1 MLPSEGLQS
10 SALTTE
16 YPCMPDAIPYP
27 SKTRQVLIGT
37 IVAVWFVTF
46 AAVGIGT
53 MEVSKV
59 CAMDDR
65 ADTVPGH
72 SWSRD
77 PYNDC
82 EWTLY
87 SGTYPFWRRASGEIY
102 QANGVVRPPK
112 PTLVDRWQVGMVLV
126 AASLTAGLSLW
137 LMHLRPEEEEEE
149 QLDVAPVPAHL
160 DAT

>member
-1 MLPSEGLQS
+1 MS
-10 SALTTE
+10 
-16 YPCMPDAIPYP
+16 DATQYP
-27 SKTRQVLIGT
+27 SKTRQVLIGA

-46 AAVGIGT
+46 SAVGIGT

-65 ADTVPGH
+65 ADSVPGH

-77 PYNDC
+77 PYNNC

-87 SGTYPFWRRASGEIY
+87 SGTYPFWRRASSATY
-102 QANGVVRPPK
+102 QANGFVPPPK
-112 PTLVDRWQVGMVLV
+112 PKLVDRWQVAMVLV
-126 AASLTAGLSLW
+126 AASLTGVLSLW
-137 LMHLRPEEEEEE
+137 LMHLRPDEHV
-149 QLDVAPVPAHL
+149 DVAVVPAHV

>member
-1 MLPSEGLQS
+1 
-10 SALTTE
+10 
-16 YPCMPDAIPYP
+16 MPDATPYP
-27 SKTRQVLIGT
+27 SKTRQALVGT

-53 MEVSKV
+53 MEVSEV
-59 CAMDDR
+59 CVMDDR

-87 SGTYPFWRRASGEIY
+87 SGTYPFWRRASAEIY
-102 QANGVVRPPK
+102 QANGLARPPK

-137 LMHLRPEEEEEE
+137 LMHLRPEEEKEE
-149 QLDVAPVPAHL
+149 QPDVAAVPAHL

>member
-1 MLPSEGLQS
+1 
-10 SALTTE
+10 
-16 YPCMPDAIPYP
+16 
-27 SKTRQVLIGT
+27 
-37 IVAVWFVTF
+37 
-46 AAVGIGT
+46 

-87 SGTYPFWRRASGEIY
+87 SGTYPFWRRASAEIY

-137 LMHLRPEEEEEE
+137 LMHPRPEEEKEE
-149 QLDVAPVPAHL
+149 QLDVAPVPARL

>member
-1 MLPSEGLQS
+1 M
-10 SALTTE
+10 T
-16 YPCMPDAIPYP
+16 DATPYP

-59 CAMDDR
+59 CGMEDR
-65 ADTVPGH
+65 ADSVPGH

-77 PYNDC
+77 PYNNC

-87 SGTYPFWRRASGEIY
+87 SGTYPFWRRAPSETY
-102 QANGVVRPPK
+102 RANGFVPPPK
-112 PTLVDRWQVGMVLV
+112 PTLVDRWQMAMVLV
-126 AASLTAGLSLW
+126 AASLTGGLSLW
-137 LMHLRPEEEEEE
+137 LMHLRPEGNR
-149 QLDVAPVPAHL
+149 DVAVAPAHI